1 MHIKFHPDKVCKDE
15 RRTRV
20 IDHRNVVSK
29 HDLENMNN
37 QITCL
42 HKIRSLSATCN
53 NERNEIAYLQNEVQQ
68 LEGYVSGLKS
78 NNQQKLDEP
87 YS

>member
-1 MHIKFHPDKVCKDE
+1 
-15 RRTRV
+15 
-20 IDHRNVVSK
+20 
-29 HDLENMNN
+29 MND

-42 HKIRSLSATCN
+42 HKITSQLSATCN

-78 NNQQKLDEP
+78 NNQQKLEDEP